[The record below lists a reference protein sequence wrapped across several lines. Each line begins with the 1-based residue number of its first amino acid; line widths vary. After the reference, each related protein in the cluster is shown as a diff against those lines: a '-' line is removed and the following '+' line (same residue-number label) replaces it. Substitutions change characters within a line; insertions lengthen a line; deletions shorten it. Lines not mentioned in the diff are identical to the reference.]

1 MPPLEYLHLVIQ
13 AALVL
18 CGLAFLSQC
27 AVFVYHFGLG
37 LIRGENGITEGLLV
51 LYVALLLL
59 GGSIMVDGV
68 LMQPCTPTVVATGAM
83 RVMIVMAG
91 IAGNHLLYF
100 ALRRAK

>member
-1 MPPLEYLHLVIQ
+1 MPLEYIYLIIQ
-13 AALVL
+13 AVLVL

-37 LIRGENGITEGLLV
+37 LFQGENGITEGLLV

-59 GGSIMVDGV
+59 GGSIMIDGV
-68 LMQPCTPTVVATGAM
+68 LLQPRTAQVVATGAM
-83 RVMIVMAG
+83 RVLIVMIG